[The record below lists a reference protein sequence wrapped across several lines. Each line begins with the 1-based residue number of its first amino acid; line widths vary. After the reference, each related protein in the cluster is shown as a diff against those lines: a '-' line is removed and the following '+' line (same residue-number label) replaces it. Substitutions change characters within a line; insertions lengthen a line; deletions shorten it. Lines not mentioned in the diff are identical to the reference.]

1 MRQISSNVR
10 KLPERKMQLDI
21 RNLPEL
27 ALKLVENAAEGIL
40 ITKKDGVI
48 VYANNAFLQISGYSF
63 DETLGKTPRMLQSGK
78 HGREFYRDM
87 WDSLSFY
94 GVWQGE
100 VWNKRKDGNIYPQQM
115 SITELGNTGDEGEVY
130 YASMVHDLTQVKHN
144 EEELLHRA
152 YHDALTKL
160 PNRHLFMDR
169 LEQVVNRAE
178 RKRSKFAVMFIDVD
192 NFKNINDSLGH
203 HIGDMLLKEISRR
216 LVHCARDVDTV
227 SRIGGD
233 EFTII
238 LEAVEKEEDIGIIA
252 SRIQKRMAEPYS
264 LDGNEHYITASIG
277 IAIYPENGETAAGL
291 LKNADLAMYHVK
303 EMGRNNFHYFTE
315 SLNRK
320 AINRMEMEIQ
330 LRKAIKNR
338 EMVAYYQPKIDLCT
352 GKIIGME
359 ALARWPKSIEKF
371 GGPAEFIPIAE
382 QTGMIV
388 EMDTLIM
395 EKACKFTKEMKRMF
409 DGRAESLKVSVNLST
424 KNLDSLDILK
434 NLIAIVGDSGL
445 DPKDV
450 ELEVTESVIVRN
462 VESAINI
469 LNSLS
474 KHGFSISIDDFG
486 TGYSSLSYLTK
497 FPISMLKI
505 DKSFVDNLAIEPNAR
520 AIAKAIVSMAH
531 GINIQA
537 IAEGVENPEQL
548 EFLRGIGCD
557 QLQGYLFSKPLPED
571 GMMELIRSGRILPC

>member
-1 MRQISSNVR
+1 MEVNCTFETEAA
-10 KLPERKMQLDI
+10 PDI
-21 RNLPEL
+21 KNLPDL

-40 ITKKDGVI
+40 ITKKNGTI

-63 DETLGKTPRMLQSGK
+63 DEALGKTPRMLQSGK
-78 HGREFYRDM
+78 HDREFYRDM
-87 WDSLSFY
+87 WDNLHFH
-94 GVWQGE
+94 GAWQGE
-100 VWNKRKDGNIYPQQM
+100 VWNRRKDGSIYPQRM
-115 SITELGNTGDEGEVY
+115 AITELRDPGDEGEVY
-130 YASMVHDLTQVKHN
+130 YASMVHDLTEVKHN
-144 EEELLHRA
+144 EEELMHRA
-152 YHDALTKL
+152 YHDPLTKL

-169 LEQVVNRAE
+169 LEQVVNRAG
-178 RKRSKFAVMFIDVD
+178 RKRAKFAVMFIDLD

-203 HIGDMLLKEISRR
+203 DVGDMLLKEFSRR

-238 LEAVEKEEDIGIIA
+238 LEAVEKEEEIGIVA

-264 LDGNEHYITASIG
+264 LNGNELYITVSIG

-303 EMGRNNFHYFTE
+303 ETGRNNFHYFTE

-320 AINRMEMEIQ
+320 ATSRMEMEIR
-330 LRKAIKNR
+330 LRKAIRNR
-338 EMVAYYQPKIDLCT
+338 EMIAHYQPKIDLRT
-352 GKIIGME
+352 GRMTGME
-359 ALARWPKSIEKF
+359 ALARWPESIGKF

-395 EKACKFTKEMKRMF
+395 EKACRFTKEIKRMF
-409 DGRAESLKVSVNLST
+409 NGRADSFKVSVNLST
-424 KNLDSLDILK
+424 KNLDSLNILK
-434 NLIAIVGDSGL
+434 NLIAIVGDCGL
-445 DPKDV
+445 DPREV
-450 ELEVTESVIVRN
+450 ELEVTESIIVRN

-474 KHGFSISIDDFG
+474 RHGFSISIDDFG

-497 FPISMLKI
+497 FPISVLKI
-505 DKSFVDNLAIEPNAR
+505 DKSFVDNLGTEPNAR

-531 GINIQA
+531 GINIKA

-548 EFLRGIGCD
+548 AFLRGIGCD
-557 QLQGYLFSKPLPED
+557 QMQGYLFSKPLPEE
-571 GMMELIRSGRILPC
+571 GMMELLQAGRMLPR